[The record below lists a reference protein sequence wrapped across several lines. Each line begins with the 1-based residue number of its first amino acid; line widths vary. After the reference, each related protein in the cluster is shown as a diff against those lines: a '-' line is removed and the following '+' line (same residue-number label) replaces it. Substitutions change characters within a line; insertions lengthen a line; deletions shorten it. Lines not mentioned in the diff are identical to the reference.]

1 MRFIISIV
9 FAAVLSSTLFAQTPQ
24 NWRSYADRAMVRLML
39 RDTVG
44 ATQIFADVVRGSG
57 DSAAA
62 YLQRG
67 LFNARIRRVDSAFA
81 DMATTIQKDPD
92 NAEAYILRGSLR
104 YEQRQYMEAV
114 KDFSRVISVD
124 NDHAQAYYL
133 RGLAAIRLNDY
144 ETADFDFADA
154 ARIDSMNPDIHFQI
168 AVVNI
173 KQRRLPNALE
183 SITKSINLDLG
194 YAQAYMVRAG
204 ILIDMGKP
212 QEACADLA
220 ASVKLGYKPALEMLR
235 TQCGGQLSAKA
246 IDSLQTYTLQEVTVV
261 GEREE
266 YQRAAREMK
275 VIAQRS
281 RAIASTLANRI
292 SLSRSA
298 GRSVRVRGM
307 FSDSAS
313 DERPMVVGTGTLPI
327 TSLHYIESQRASK
340 TNLDDFI
347 ALTAD
352 RVAVSNNA
360 EAQKIMN
367 RILQRRNFLR
377 TLLDNNNTTEAR
389 AVIQEIATEISV
401 VAEVLNKDASQQAK
415 Q

>member
-9 FAAVLSSTLFAQTPQ
+9 FTALLSSALFAQTPQ
-24 NWRSYADRAMVRLML
+24 NWRNYADRAFVRLAL
-39 RDTVG
+39 RDTIG
-44 ATQIFADVVRGSG
+44 ATKAFADVVRGSG
-57 DSAAA
+57 DSATA

-67 LFNARIRRVDSAFA
+67 LYNVRIRRFDSAFA
-81 DMATTIQKDPD
+81 DMTTAIQKDPN
-92 NAEAYILRGSLR
+92 NADAYILRGSMR
-104 YEQRQYMEAV
+104 YETRQYMEAV
-114 KDFSRVISVD
+114 KDFSQAISMD
-124 NDHAQAYYL
+124 NNHAQAYYL

-144 ETADFDFADA
+144 EAADFDFADA
-154 ARIDSMNPDIHFQI
+154 GRIDSTNPDIYFQM

-173 KQRRLPNALE
+173 KQRRLQNALE
-183 SITKSINLDLG
+183 SIAKSIHLDSG

-204 ILIDMGKP
+204 ILIDMEK
-212 QEACADLA
+212 QEEACTDLA

-235 TQCGGQLSAKA
+235 TQCGKRLSAKA
-246 IDSLQTYTLQEVTVV
+246 IDSLQTYIFQEVTVV
-261 GEREE
+261 GERDE
-266 YQRAAREMK
+266 YIRAAREMK

-281 RAIASTLANRI
+281 RAIAASLANRI
-292 SLSRSA
+292 SLSTKA
-298 GRSVRVRGM
+298 GRSVRIRGM

-313 DERPMVVGTGTLPI
+313 DERPMVVGTGMLPI

-389 AVIQEIATEISV
+389 AVIQEIATEISA
-401 VAEVLNKDASQQAK
+401 VAEILNNDNSRQAK